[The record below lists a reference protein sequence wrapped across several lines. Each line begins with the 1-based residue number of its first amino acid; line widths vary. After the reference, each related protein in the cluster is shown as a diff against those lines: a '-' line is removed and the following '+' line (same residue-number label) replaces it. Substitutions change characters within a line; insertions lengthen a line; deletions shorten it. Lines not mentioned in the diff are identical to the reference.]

1 MNFSDAIKRLLALV
15 LKQHDL
21 LNESY
26 LILVRVRNQKPTIK
40 NKVRAIVKE
49 LKQVHNLNIYSL

>member
-1 MNFSDAIKRLLALV
+1 MNFSDAIKRVLALV

-40 NKVRAIVKE
+40 NKVRAIE
-49 LKQVHNLNIYSL
+49 

>member
-1 MNFSDAIKRLLALV
+1 MNFSDAIKRLLALA

-40 NKVRAIVKE
+40 NKVRAIE
-49 LKQVHNLNIYSL
+49 